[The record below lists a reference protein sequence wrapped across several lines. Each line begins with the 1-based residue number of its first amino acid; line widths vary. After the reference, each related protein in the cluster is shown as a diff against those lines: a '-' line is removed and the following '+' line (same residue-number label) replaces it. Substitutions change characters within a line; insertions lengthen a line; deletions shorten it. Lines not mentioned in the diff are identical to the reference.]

1 MSIKSVKIEMIKAD
15 GNVVDA
21 EKQGKVEYQPIATIT
36 YNEEKKLQNMF
47 FLITNWSIKIISN
60 VGMWVLLFL

>member
-47 FLITNWSIKIISN
+47 LLITN
-60 VGMWVLLFL
+60 

>member
-36 YNEEKKLQNMF
+36 YNEGKKLQNMF